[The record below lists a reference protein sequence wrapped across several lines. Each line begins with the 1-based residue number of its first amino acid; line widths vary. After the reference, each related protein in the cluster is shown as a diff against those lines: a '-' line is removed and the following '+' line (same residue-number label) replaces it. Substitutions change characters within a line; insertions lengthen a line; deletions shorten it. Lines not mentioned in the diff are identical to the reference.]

1 MVHKCVYLYQY
12 KSFSQFAP
20 YFLPV
25 CSVLSPSP
33 LRTNQ
38 NRQSPSLKLPVVVTM
53 TNMMPTMITEELT
66 KPEKASEESSTPV
79 TNNMQI
85 APRKITSDLSRV
97 NNSAAIIATAV
108 ISVIQAS
115 TPNPNSIIASPFL

>member
-1 MVHKCVYLYQY
+1 
-12 KSFSQFAP
+12 
-20 YFLPV
+20 
-25 CSVLSPSP
+25 
-33 LRTNQ
+33 
-38 NRQSPSLKLPVVVTM
+38 M